1 MESRDNSLKLDV
13 GRLQKVG
20 CKVTKLLKKECKDAV
35 EAMYVLKATLYL
47 LRCELS
53 EAGVVIDNEAQLD
66 VELTS
71 MIDEAIRKGE

>member
-20 CKVTKLLKKECKDAV
+20 CKVTKLLRRECNDAV
-35 EAMYVLKATLYL
+35 EAMYVLKAVLYL

-53 EAGVVIDNEAQLD
+53 EGGVVLDNEAELD
-66 VELTS
+66 GKLNS
-71 MIDEAIRKGE
+71 MVDEVIKKDE

>member
-47 LRCELS
+47 LRCMLVEDGIVL
-53 EAGVVIDNEAQLD
+53 DNEAQLD
-66 VELTS
+66 EELTN
-71 MIDEAIRKGE
+71 MIDKAMNEGE